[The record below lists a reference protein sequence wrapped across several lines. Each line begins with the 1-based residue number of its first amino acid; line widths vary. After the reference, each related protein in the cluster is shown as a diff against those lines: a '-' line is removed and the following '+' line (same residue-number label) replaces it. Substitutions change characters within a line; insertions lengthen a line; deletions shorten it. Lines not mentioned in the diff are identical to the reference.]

1 MINKDDFVKTIGP
14 LDEPITN
21 YNLIPLVI
29 YLMKSVNDIRGV
41 KGANKKRL
49 VVYYIEK
56 HCSDMSLNGIIP
68 DIIDSFVGIEKGNIK
83 IKKRSFFSLRI
94 RDRPFRS

>member
-14 LDEPITN
+14 LVEPITK
-21 YNLIPLVI
+21 YNLIPLTI

-41 KGANKKRL
+41 KGTNKKRL
-49 VVYYIEK
+49 VVYYIEQY
-56 HCSDMSLNGIIP
+56 CSDMSLNGIVP